1 MTLDPGR
8 LRDRLRGIISPSH
21 GGAARLP
28 APPVAP
34 PAESEGALEQ
44 VLGGEWRE
52 AGSARSFVVRR
63 RYDAD
68 TSYGRVRVGDV
79 SQALRDMHSAA
90 ALVCATPPRPPFVF
104 FDLETTG
111 LSGGAGTH
119 AFLVGF
125 GWFDAD
131 AFVCE
136 QHLMTGYAGERG
148 MLAVVADELSR
159 AGALVTYNGKSFDA
173 PVIETRYLFHR
184 LESPCGQVP
193 HLDVLHPARRFWGS
207 LGDLGCSLIA
217 LEQHLLGARRTGDV
231 PGFEIPAR
239 YFQFVRT
246 GDAQPLA
253 DVLEHNRLDLLSLAG
268 VTARMLTLL
277 NAGADGTG
285 DAREALALGR
295 IYERA
300 GEPARAEAAYER
312 VLALTTGVAANR
324 LSAYRRTLDD
334 PAFTPSAMRVDALRA
349 LAVLRCDGGRCW
361 RYPVAR
367 HTSGARLPR
376 PWPFTTSIGS
386 ATCRPRGCLRCRR
399 LRRERRL
406 RGAMPCGIASRASS
420 GRWSAS
426 GRCFLLRLC
435 CLLPALRRLG
445 AELLREALD
454 AAFRVDEL
462 LPSRKE
468 RVAVRADFEVQLLL
482 GRAGLPGRSA
492 GAAGLDV
499 VVLRVD
505 GFLHNE
511 LLGRSGKLQV

>member
-349 LAVLRCDGGRCW
+349 LAVLARRSRRHGDAAVRW
-361 RYPVAR
+361 RQVLEVPGCAAHVRREAAEALAIHHEHR
-367 HTSGARLPR
+367 ERDLSAARL
-376 PWPFTTSIGS
+376 F
-386 ATCRPRGCLRCRR
+386 
-399 LRRERRL
+399 
-406 RGAMPCGIASRASS
+406 
-420 GRWSAS
+420 
-426 GRCFLLRLC
+426 
-435 CLLPALRRLG
+435 ALQTLEAG
-445 AELLREALD
+445 AEAARGD
-454 AAFRVDEL
+454 AVRHRLARIERKMVSERPLFPSSPL
-462 LPSRKE
+462 LPSSGSPTS
-468 RVAVRADFEVQLLL
+468 
-482 GRAGLPGRSA
+482 GRRTS
-492 GAAGLDV
+492 
-499 VVLRVD
+499 
-505 GFLHNE
+505 
-511 LLGRSGKLQV
+511 S